1 MNSTRQSKNLSNY
14 SKLSKLAG
22 LEDKV
27 SLYELLA
34 MSEDDIKLGRV
45 KSSDEVYNELIKEI
59 DNYEL

>member
-1 MNSTRQSKNLSNY
+1 MGSSPNY

-34 MSEDDIKLGRV
+34 ISEDDIKLGRV
-45 KSSDEVYNELIKEI
+45 KSSDEVYNELIKEK

>member
-1 MNSTRQSKNLSNY
+1 MGSSPNY

-34 MSEDDIKLGRV
+34 ISEDDIKLGRV